1 MSEYRILLTKQA
13 KKDFEKICAV
23 PSLKSKVRQLTELLG
38 EDPFANPPRYEKLV
52 GDLDGLFSRR
62 INIRHRLVYEV
73 REEDK
78 VVVVYRFW
86 THYDD

>member
-78 VVVVYRFW
+78 VVVVCRFW

>member
-1 MSEYRILLTKQA
+1 MSEYRVLLTKQA
-13 KKDFEKICAV
+13 KKDFEKICVV
-23 PSLKSKVRQLTELLG
+23 PSLKSKVRQLTELLA
-38 EDPFANPPRYEKLV
+38 EDPFANPPRYEKHV

-62 INIRHRLVYEV
+62 INIQHRLVYEV

-78 VVVVYRFW
+78 VVIVYRFW